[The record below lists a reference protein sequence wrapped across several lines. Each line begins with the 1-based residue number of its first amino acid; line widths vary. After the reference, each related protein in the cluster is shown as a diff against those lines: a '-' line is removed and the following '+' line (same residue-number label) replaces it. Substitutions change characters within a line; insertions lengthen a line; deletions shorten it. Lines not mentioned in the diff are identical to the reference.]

1 MILKDPDK
9 LRLLFAQQ
17 KIYKQ
22 VEIASLLEM
31 SENSVVRLFKQ
42 LPVYGGTARRIAKL
56 VNTDVGDLFEVESR
70 DSSRPKELAG
80 THMMGLIPA

>member
-17 KIYKQ
+17 KVYKQ
-22 VEIASLLEM
+22 VEIANLLDM

-56 VNTDVGDLFEVESR
+56 VDADVDDLFETEEK
-70 DSSRPKELAG
+70 DSSRPKEFAG
-80 THMMGLIPA
+80 THTMELTPA